1 MQDSNSKCLVC
12 KKIYNL
18 YMESIWLREKG
29 KFPSTQLIPHCVVT
43 APFCSITTFF
53 LVIVQLQFFPIT
65 KFVCYAHNF
74 SPL

>member
-1 MQDSNSKCLVC
+1 
-12 KKIYNL
+12 
-18 YMESIWLREKG
+18 MESIWLREKG

-53 LVIVQLQFFPIT
+53 LVTVQLQFFSDN
-65 KFVCYAHNF
+65 KVCLLCTYNF